1 MDITNLQSAAFACT
15 AVAFSGFGE
24 ESSVGCCNYKTYT
37 VFKKAMIDA
46 IEGYDSTYLIRSYND
61 DGCNKCMKKM
71 AIAIAFTT
79 DKQPMTNEYLKEL
92 GFVPSGFF
100 KKDKHPE
107 NKLCLWWI
115 PTKQLIEVLEYEP
128 SHKNIGKDK

>member
-15 AVAFSGFGE
+15 AVAFYNFGE
-24 ESSVGCCNYKTYT
+24 DSGIGYCKYKTLES
-37 VFKKAMIDA
+37 FKNGMLSTIRC
-46 IEGYDSTYLIRSYND
+46 YDGNYMDLKYSD
-61 DGCNKCMKKM
+61 DTSNRCMKKM

-100 KKDKHPE
+100 EKDKHPE
-107 NKLCLWWI
+107 NKLCLWWMH
-115 PTKQLIEVLEYEP
+115 TKQLIEVLEYEP
-128 SHKNIGKDK
+128 SHANIGKGK

>member
-24 ESSVGCCNYKTYT
+24 ESSFGCCGYETLESFKNGMLSTIRCYDDNYMDLMYGDN
-37 VFKKAMIDA
+37 I
-46 IEGYDSTYLIRSYND
+46 S
-61 DGCNKCMKKM
+61 NKCMKKM

-79 DKQPMTNEYLKEL
+79 DTQPMTNEYLKEL

-100 KKDKHPE
+100 EKDKHPE
-107 NKLCLWWI
+107 NKLCLWWM

-128 SHKNIGKDK
+128 SHANIGKGK